1 MKPKVLVLTGYGINC
16 DEETAFAFQLNGAE
30 SEIVHINDLISG
42 AKKLADFQI
51 LAFPGGFSYGD
62 DTGSG
67 KALANKIQANL
78 WDDLMKFIDSDKL
91 IIGICNGFQVLASLG
106 LFPTKETGYGKRE
119 IALKHN
125 QSNRFQCRWVDLSA
139 SSKKCVFTKGVGN
152 LSLPVAHG
160 EGLFFAQSDT
170 LNALNKNDQVVLRY
184 TKEGKG
190 AGGEFPFNPNGS
202 LEDIAAVSDP
212 TGRIFGTMPH
222 PERAIFNLNHPDFM
236 LNREKLLR
244 EGREVEA
251 YYEPAIRIF
260 KNAVDYFGPGK

>member
-91 IIGICNGFQVLASLG
+91 IIGICNGFQVLVNLG
-106 LFPTKETGYGKRE
+106 LFPTAEENDFGKRE
-119 IALKHN
+119 IALKYN
-125 QSNRFQCRWVDLSA
+125 NSNRFQCRWVDLSA
-139 SSKKCVFTKGVGN
+139 DSKKCVFTKEIEN

-160 EGLFFAQSDT
+160 EGLFFAQNDT

-184 TKEGKG
+184 TKEGKR
-190 AGGEFPFNPNGS
+190 ANGEFPFNPNGAI
-202 LEDIAAVSDP
+202 EDIAAVCDS

-222 PERAIFNLNHPDFM
+222 PERAIFAINHLDFQNKKEE
-236 LNREKLLR
+236 LVRNSKKALEH
-244 EGREVEA
+244 
-251 YYEPAIRIF
+251 YDPAMQIF
-260 KNAVDYFGPGK
+260 KNATKYFK